1 MRLGLHAPF
10 VVLYFSVKQAA
21 VPQTVQC
28 QNQWNQ
34 GRRMVN
40 FMVNPQTCETAVPN
54 PLDAPP
60 IRSPQAVHSYVV
72 KRIKGKEIVEI
83 GTRNGDGMSCF
94 TLHAKKATAIEMARS
109 YCTSLESR
117 SAAIAAAHPGRGF
130 KVTCSDYRRGGVVD
144 ADIITWWEQAPLT
157 NVPALQHL
165 LREQKAGRLRAGA
178 SAIILFDP
186 KWGPDMWAWN
196 RLCPLATWSARIP
209 FDERPRCVQKN
220 GGKSPQGSETC
231 DRAFG
236 VFILAGVPIDHVP
249 MLDDKSLDSKA
260 CIARHEHGWAAATGR
275 WQEYDVPFQG
285 GRRLHASL
293 DVGSR
298 ADAEVSTAP
307 WPLSAASVVGAARPD
322 APSIGA
328 GAAGLFG
335 AAMGAVA
342 LIVGLAAAIT
352 QRRRRPAQPLA

>member
-1 MRLGLHAPF
+1 MRTRQ
-10 VVLYFSVKQAA
+10 S
-21 VPQTVQC
+21 
-28 QNQWNQ
+28 
-34 GRRMVN
+34 
-40 FMVNPQTCETAVPN
+40 CEIAVPN

-94 TLHAKKATAIEMARS
+94 TLHAKKATAIEMANS
-109 YCTSLESR
+109 YCKSLESR
-117 SAAIAAAHPGRGF
+117 SATISAAHPGRGF
-130 KVTCSDYRRGGVVD
+130 KVTCSDYRQGGVVD

-165 LREQKAGRLRAGA
+165 LREQNAGRLRAGA
-178 SAIILFDP
+178 TAIILFDP

-209 FDERPRCVQKN
+209 FDERPRCMQKN

-236 VFILAGVPIDHVP
+236 VFILAGVPVDHVP

-260 CIARHEHGWAAATGR
+260 CIARHEQGWVAATGH
-275 WQEYDVPFQG
+275 WQEYDVPVQG

-298 ADAEVSTAP
+298 ADADVSTAP
-307 WPLSAASVVGAARPD
+307 WPLSAASVVVVARPD

-328 GAAGLFG
+328 GAAGLLG

-352 QRRRRPAQPLA
+352 QRRRRPALPLA

>member
-1 MRLGLHAPF
+1 M
-10 VVLYFSVKQAA
+10 VK
-21 VPQTVQC
+21 
-28 QNQWNQ
+28 
-34 GRRMVN
+34 
-40 FMVNPQTCETAVPN
+40 PQTCEIAVPN

-60 IRSPQAVHSYVV
+60 IRSPQAVHTYVV

-94 TLHAKKATAIEMARS
+94 TLHAKKATAIEMARR

-117 SAAIAAAHPGRGF
+117 SATIAAAHPGRGF

-209 FDERPRCVQKN
+209 FDERPRCLQNN

-236 VFILAGVPIDHVP
+236 VFILAGVPVDHVP
-249 MLDDKSLDSKA
+249 MLDEKSLDSKA
-260 CIARHEHGWAAATGR
+260 CIARHEQGWVAATGH

-285 GRRLHASL
+285 DR
-293 DVGSR
+293 
-298 ADAEVSTAP
+298 
-307 WPLSAASVVGAARPD
+307 SVDGAARPD

-328 GAAGLFG
+328 GAAGLLG

-352 QRRRRPAQPLA
+352 QRRRRSALPFA